1 MRDDYKSEDVCAP
14 GVNFLG
20 GSCITIDLLEDMINV
35 YNFKHQD
42 KIDISYLAKLKKLNP
57 ITYKKRIVE
66 IVKERMSQYKCDTQT
81 CWLTLPFFKQLSDP
95 QKTRKLHKHTFKPI
109 GPRNTVE
116 WLNTFNINEVFA
128 QYEIIYPDF
137 KFMGAQPRDFDKVKS
152 TGIRD
157 LDYDKLIRSG
167 IFRLGFIF
175 NLDEH
180 DESGSHWV
188 ALFADL
194 LRGQIY
200 FIDSV
205 GEEPAKEFRVLMNRI
220 KDFCE
225 TNKRK
230 FFCQNN
236 RNITICNNLGNN
248 SDTVDMRH
256 NTKQHQHGSTE
267 CGVYSIS
274 FILRLLDGE
283 TFDEIVGNK
292 ISDEEIKL
300 CRASYFRINK

>member
-1 MRDDYKSEDVCAP
+1 MSNIFENNHNKIDLALSFTEFWDLGLSKEIDPIVILNGSNYYDDNLISYININDDRCYSGNTLYNNIDYKW
-14 GVNFLG
+14 
-20 GSCITIDLLEDMINV
+20 I
-35 YNFKHQD
+35 
-42 KIDISYLAKLKKLNP
+42 
-57 ITYKKRIVE
+57 
-66 IVKERMSQYKCDTQT
+66 
-81 CWLTLPFFKQLSDP
+81 
-95 QKTRKLHKHTFKPI
+95 
-109 GPRNTVE
+109 
-116 WLNTFNINEVFA
+116 NTFNITEVFA

-220 KDFCE
+220 KD
-225 TNKRK
+225 
-230 FFCQNN
+230 
-236 RNITICNNLGNN
+236 
-248 SDTVDMRH
+248 
-256 NTKQHQHGSTE
+256 
-267 CGVYSIS
+267 
-274 FILRLLDGE
+274 LLC
-283 TFDEIVGNK
+283 I
-292 ISDEEIKL
+292 
-300 CRASYFRINK
+300 